1 MEHMYYTN
9 VHQFRKFLFS
19 NLVKCVFVAKQVVH
33 LREKI

>member
-9 VHQFRKFLFS
+9 VHPFRKFIFS
-19 NLVKCVFVAKQVVH
+19 NLVKCVFAKQVVD